1 MMNSKVYNHLLS
13 VRKKK
18 GAGYI
23 VLIDPDKKS
32 ENDLQEKVKSIN
44 DSGVDAIFVGGSL
57 MMDSRGSDRV
67 SQIKSLAEIPVI
79 FFPGG
84 ISQLNSH
91 YDAILFM
98 SIISG
103 RNPHYLIGEQVI
115 AAPII
120 NDLGIEVIPTGY
132 LLLDGDSNSA
142 VQFMSGTAPI
152 PMDKPDI
159 SIAHALAA
167 QYLGKQL
174 IYLEAGSGAKQAVTN
189 ELIKKVFEQVDIPM
203 IVGGG
208 IRTPEVAREKVESGA
223 SFVVTGTIIEENN
236 NGNILKN
243 FAEAV
248 HVNET

>member
-23 VLIDPDKKS
+23 VLIDPDRKS
-32 ENDLQEKVKSIN
+32 ENGIADKVKKIN
-44 DSGVDAIFVGGSL
+44 NSGVDAIFVGGSL
-57 MMDSRGSDRV
+57 MMDGRCSERV
-67 SQIKSLAEIPVI
+67 AQISSLAEIPVI

-115 AAPII
+115 AAPIVK
-120 NDLGIEVIPTGY
+120 DLGIEVIPTGY
-132 LLLDGDSNSA
+132 LLLDGGSDSA

-167 QYLGKQL
+167 QYLGKKL
-174 IYLEAGSGAKQAVTN
+174 IYLEAGSGAKQAVPN
-189 ELIKKVFEQVDIPM
+189 ELIKEVVEYVDIPL

-208 IRTPEVAREKVESGA
+208 IRKPEVAREKVEAGA
-223 SFVVTGTIIEENN
+223 SFVVTGTVIEENN
-236 NGNILKN
+236 NEDMLKN
-243 FAEAV
+243 FSQAI
-248 HVNET
+248 HVNQT

>member
-32 ENDLQEKVKSIN
+32 ENDLPEKVKAIN
-44 DSGVDAIFVGGSL
+44 ESGVDAIFVGGSL
-57 MMDSRGSDRV
+57 MMDGRCNDRV
-67 SQIKSLAEIPVI
+67 AQIKSLAEIPVI

-132 LLLDGDSNSA
+132 LLLDGGSDSA
-142 VQFMSGTAPI
+142 VQFMSSTAPI

-189 ELIKKVFEQVDIPM
+189 ELIKEVFEQVDIPL

-236 NGNILKN
+236 NGNILEK
-243 FAEAV
+243 FAKAV

>member
-1 MMNSKVYNHLLS
+1 MAVNRSFISSWLAISIFTIQPSSYGVSLTASGFLS
-13 VRKKK
+13 RF
-18 GAGYI
+18 
-23 VLIDPDKKS
+23 S
-32 ENDLQEKVKSIN
+32 
-44 DSGVDAIFVGGSL
+44 F
-57 MMDSRGSDRV
+57 
-67 SQIKSLAEIPVI
+67 AEIPVI

-91 YDAILFM
+91 YDALLFM

-132 LLLDGDSNSA
+132 LLLDGGSNSA

-174 IYLEAGSGAKQAVTN
+174 IYLES
-189 ELIKKVFEQVDIPM
+189 I
-203 IVGGG
+203 
-208 IRTPEVAREKVESGA
+208 
-223 SFVVTGTIIEENN
+223 
-236 NGNILKN
+236 
-243 FAEAV
+243 
-248 HVNET
+248 

>member
-1 MMNSKVYNHLLS
+1 
-13 VRKKK
+13 
-18 GAGYI
+18 
-23 VLIDPDKKS
+23 
-32 ENDLQEKVKSIN
+32 
-44 DSGVDAIFVGGSL
+44 
-57 MMDSRGSDRV
+57 
-67 SQIKSLAEIPVI
+67 
-79 FFPGG
+79 
-84 ISQLNSH
+84 
-91 YDAILFM
+91 M
-98 SIISG
+98 SS
-103 RNPHYLIGEQVI
+103 
-115 AAPII
+115 
-120 NDLGIEVIPTGY
+120 
-132 LLLDGDSNSA
+132 
-142 VQFMSGTAPI
+142 TAPI

-189 ELIKKVFEQVDIPM
+189 ELIKEVFEQVDIPL

-236 NGNILKN
+236 NGNILKK

>member
-32 ENDLQEKVKSIN
+32 ENGLAGKVKKIN
-44 DSGVDAIFVGGSL
+44 NSGVDAILVGGSL
-57 MMDSRGSDRV
+57 MMDGLCSDRV
-67 SQIKSLAEIPVI
+67 AQIKSLAEIPVI

-115 AAPII
+115 AAPIVK
-120 NDLGIEVIPTGY
+120 DLGIEVIPTGY
-132 LLLDGDSNSA
+132 LLLDGGSDSA

-167 QYLGKQL
+167 QYLGKKL
-174 IYLEAGSGAKQAVTN
+174 IYLEAGSGAKQAVPN
-189 ELIKKVFEQVDIPM
+189 ELIKEVVEHVDIPL

-208 IRTPEVAREKVESGA
+208 IRTPEAAREKVKAGA

-236 NGNILKN
+236 NGDMLKK

-248 HVNET
+248 HVNEP

>member
-1 MMNSKVYNHLLS
+1 MMNSKIYNHLLS
-13 VRKKK
+13 VRNKK

-23 VLIDPDKKS
+23 VLIDPDNKS
-32 ENDLQEKVKSIN
+32 EDDLPEKVKAIN

-57 MMDSRGSDRV
+57 MMDSRCSDRV
-67 SQIKSLAEIPVI
+67 AQIKSLAEIPVI

-120 NDLGIEVIPTGY
+120 NDLAIEVIPTGY
-132 LLLDGDSNSA
+132 LLLDGGSNSA

-189 ELIKKVFEQVDIPM
+189 ELIKEVFEQVDIPL

>member
-32 ENDLQEKVKSIN
+32 ENDLPEKVKAIN
-44 DSGVDAIFVGGSL
+44 ESGVDAIFVGGSL
-57 MMDSRGSDRV
+57 MMDSRCSDRV
-67 SQIKSLAEIPVI
+67 AQIKSLAEIPVI

-132 LLLDGDSNSA
+132 LLLDGGSDSA
-142 VQFMSGTAPI
+142 VQFMSSTAPI

-189 ELIKKVFEQVDIPM
+189 ELIKEVFEQVDIPL

-236 NGNILKN
+236 NGNILEK
-243 FAEAV
+243 FAKAV

>member
-1 MMNSKVYNHLLS
+1 M
-13 VRKKK
+13 
-18 GAGYI
+18 G
-23 VLIDPDKKS
+23 S
-32 ENDLQEKVKSIN
+32 EMCI
-44 DSGVDAIFVGGSL
+44 
-57 MMDSRGSDRV
+57 RDR
-67 SQIKSLAEIPVI
+67 
-79 FFPGG
+79 
-84 ISQLNSH
+84 
-91 YDAILFM
+91 
-98 SIISG
+98 SG

-132 LLLDGDSNSA
+132 LLLDGGSNSA

>member
-1 MMNSKVYNHLLS
+1 
-13 VRKKK
+13 
-18 GAGYI
+18 
-23 VLIDPDKKS
+23 
-32 ENDLQEKVKSIN
+32 
-44 DSGVDAIFVGGSL
+44 
-57 MMDSRGSDRV
+57 MMDGRCSERV
-67 SQIKSLAEIPVI
+67 AQIRSLAEIPVI

-115 AAPII
+115 AAPIVK
-120 NDLGIEVIPTGY
+120 DLGIEVIPTGY
-132 LLLDGDSNSA
+132 LLLDGGSDSA
-142 VQFMSGTAPI
+142 VQFMSSTAPI

-189 ELIKKVFEQVDIPM
+189 ELIKEVFEQVDIPL

-236 NGNILKN
+236 NGNILEK
-243 FAEAV
+243 FAKAV

>member
-1 MMNSKVYNHLLS
+1 MMNSKGYNHLLS

-32 ENDLQEKVKSIN
+32 ENDLPEKGKAIN
-44 DSGVDAIFVGGSL
+44 ESGVDAIFVGGSL
-57 MMDSRGSDRV
+57 MMDGRCNDRV
-67 SQIKSLAEIPVI
+67 AQIKSLAEIPVI

-132 LLLDGDSNSA
+132 LLLDGGSDSA
-142 VQFMSGTAPI
+142 VQFMSSTAPI
-152 PMDKPDI
+152 PMDNPDI

-189 ELIKKVFEQVDIPM
+189 ELIKEVFEQLDIPL

-236 NGNILKN
+236 NGNILEK

-248 HVNET
+248 HVIET

>member
-13 VRKKK
+13 VLKKK

-57 MMDSRGSDRV
+57 MMDSRCTDRV
-67 SQIKSLAEIPVI
+67 AQIKSLAEIPVI

-132 LLLDGDSNSA
+132 LLLDGGSDSA
-142 VQFMSGTAPI
+142 VQFMSSTAPI

-189 ELIKKVFEQVDIPM
+189 ELIKEVFEQVDIPL

-236 NGNILKN
+236 NGNILEK
-243 FAEAV
+243 FAKAV

>member
-32 ENDLQEKVKSIN
+32 ENDLPEKVKAIN
-44 DSGVDAIFVGGSL
+44 ESGVDAIFVGGSL
-57 MMDSRGSDRV
+57 MMDGRCTARV
-67 SQIKSLAEIPVI
+67 AQIKSLAEIPVI

-132 LLLDGDSNSA
+132 LLLDGGSDSA
-142 VQFMSGTAPI
+142 VQFMSSTAPI

-189 ELIKKVFEQVDIPM
+189 ELIKEVFEQVDIPL

-236 NGNILKN
+236 NGNILEK
-243 FAEAV
+243 FAKAV

>member
-1 MMNSKVYNHLLS
+1 M
-13 VRKKK
+13 
-18 GAGYI
+18 
-23 VLIDPDKKS
+23 
-32 ENDLQEKVKSIN
+32 
-44 DSGVDAIFVGGSL
+44 
-57 MMDSRGSDRV
+57 
-67 SQIKSLAEIPVI
+67 I

-115 AAPII
+115 AAPIVK
-120 NDLGIEVIPTGY
+120 DLGIEAIPTGY
-132 LLLDGDSNSA
+132 LLLDGGSDSA

-167 QYLGKQL
+167 QYLGKNL
-174 IYLEAGSGAKQAVTN
+174 IYLEAGSGAKQAVPN
-189 ELIKKVFEQVDIPM
+189 ELIKEVVEHVDIPL

-208 IRTPEVAREKVESGA
+208 IRKPEVAREKVEAGA
-223 SFVVTGTIIEENN
+223 SFVVTGTIIEENIN
-236 NGNILKN
+236 DDMLKK
-243 FAEAV
+243 FAEAI
-248 HVNET
+248 HVNQT

>member
-32 ENDLQEKVKSIN
+32 ENDLPEKVKAIN
-44 DSGVDAIFVGGSL
+44 ESGVDAIFVGGSL
-57 MMDSRGSDRV
+57 MMDGRCNDRV
-67 SQIKSLAEIPVI
+67 AQIKSLAEIPVI

-132 LLLDGDSNSA
+132 LLLDGGSDSA
-142 VQFMSGTAPI
+142 VQFMSSTAPI

-189 ELIKKVFEQVDIPM
+189 ELIKEVFEQVDIPL

-236 NGNILKN
+236 NGNILEK

>member
-32 ENDLQEKVKSIN
+32 ENDLPEKVKAIN
-44 DSGVDAIFVGGSL
+44 ESGVDAIFVGGSL
-57 MMDSRGSDRV
+57 MMDSRCSDRV
-67 SQIKSLAEIPVI
+67 AQIKSLAEIPVI

-132 LLLDGDSNSA
+132 LLLDGGSDSA
-142 VQFMSGTAPI
+142 VQFMSSTAPI

-189 ELIKKVFEQVDIPM
+189 ELIKEVFEQVDIPL

-236 NGNILKN
+236 NGNILKK

>member
-32 ENDLQEKVKSIN
+32 ENDLPEKVKAIN
-44 DSGVDAIFVGGSL
+44 ESGVDAIFVGGSL
-57 MMDSRGSDRV
+57 MMVGRCTDRV
-67 SQIKSLAEIPVI
+67 AQIKSLAEIPVI

-132 LLLDGDSNSA
+132 LLLDGGSDSA
-142 VQFMSGTAPI
+142 VQFMSSTAPI

-189 ELIKKVFEQVDIPM
+189 ELIKEVFEQVDIPL

-236 NGNILKN
+236 NGNILEK

>member
-1 MMNSKVYNHLLS
+1 MMNSKVFNHLLS

-57 MMDSRGSDRV
+57 MMDGRCSHRV

-132 LLLDGDSNSA
+132 LLLDGGSNSA

>member
-1 MMNSKVYNHLLS
+1 MMNSKVFNHLLS

-57 MMDSRGSDRV
+57 MMDGRCSDRV

-132 LLLDGDSNSA
+132 LLLDGGSNSA

>member
-1 MMNSKVYNHLLS
+1 
-13 VRKKK
+13 
-18 GAGYI
+18 
-23 VLIDPDKKS
+23 
-32 ENDLQEKVKSIN
+32 
-44 DSGVDAIFVGGSL
+44 
-57 MMDSRGSDRV
+57 
-67 SQIKSLAEIPVI
+67 
-79 FFPGG
+79 
-84 ISQLNSH
+84 
-91 YDAILFM
+91 M

-115 AAPII
+115 AAPIVK
-120 NDLGIEVIPTGY
+120 DLGIEAIPTGY
-132 LLLDGDSNSA
+132 LLLDGGSDST

-167 QYLGKQL
+167 QYLGKKL
-174 IYLEAGSGAKQAVTN
+174 IYLEAGSGAKQAVPN
-189 ELIKKVFEQVDIPM
+189 ELIKEVVEHVDIPL

-208 IRTPEVAREKVESGA
+208 IRTPEAAREKVKAGA

-236 NGNILKN
+236 NGDMLKK